1 MFNVFFVL
9 VFFLS
14 ATGVLLCVSGG
25 YVLCCGL
32 RVGCLC
38 GITYDAVRKCALLQK
53 QEAGRVEFTVL
64 MPQTN
69 TAQ

>member
-1 MFNVFFVL
+1 MSFLFCF

-38 GITYDAVRKCALLQK
+38 GITHDAVRKCALLQK

-64 MPQTN
+64 MLQTN